1 MKKFPLFIF
10 ILCAACS
17 MWTCTEREDP
27 LKNIG
32 IDRESIVN
40 IEEMT
45 LYVASV
51 KMYPYTDR
59 EISEDDLY
67 NKYRRDVLSSN
78 MPSTSIGNL
87 ANLRFTI
94 FRTRKDMNINFGG

>member
-1 MKKFPLFIF
+1 
-10 ILCAACS
+10 

-67 NKYRRDVLSSN
+67 NKYTEGCFIVKY

>member
-1 MKKFPLFIF
+1 
-10 ILCAACS
+10 
-17 MWTCTEREDP
+17 
-27 LKNIG
+27 
-32 IDRESIVN
+32 
-40 IEEMT
+40 MT

-67 NKYRRDVLSSN
+67 NKYTEGCFIVKYAQHLDWEF
-78 MPSTSIGNL
+78 GK
-87 ANLRFTI
+87 FTVYD

>member
-1 MKKFPLFIF
+1 
-10 ILCAACS
+10 

-67 NKYRRDVLSSN
+67 NKYTEGCFIVKYAQHLDWEF
-78 MPSTSIGNL
+78 GK
-87 ANLRFTI
+87 FTVYDFPYEKGYEPKI
-94 FRTRKDMNINFGG
+94 RNYHPIHD